1 MALKNREIML
11 KHLWIHGALSD
22 SLKKFYPFKR
32 FYAKGL
38 KFRLRKQLVCNDKT
52 CFISIFSQG
61 LIAFRDP

>member
-11 KHLWIHGALSD
+11 NHLWIRGAPSD

-32 FYAKGL
+32 FYGKGI

-61 LIAFRDP
+61 LIGFREP